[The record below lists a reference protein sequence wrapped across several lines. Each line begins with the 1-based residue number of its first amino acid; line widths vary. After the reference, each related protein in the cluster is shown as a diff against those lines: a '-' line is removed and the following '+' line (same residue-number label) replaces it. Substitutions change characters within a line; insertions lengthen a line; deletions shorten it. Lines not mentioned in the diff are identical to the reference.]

1 MNSADSAQAAGH
13 CLPVALREVV
23 KKRALAR
30 APGAT
35 GVQLGEESVRAL
47 ILQGAANVFAK
58 RGVRAAS
65 VEDIL
70 KASGISRRTFYRFHQ
85 NKEEVLVA
93 LYRMG
98 TDELLAACRAA
109 VGQEADPLRQLQ
121 GCVDAH
127 LRNASE
133 FGRLMFVLGGEA
145 QRHESPLHAR
155 RMHVHAELVSLLAAS
170 GAGQRGSAK
179 RVDPMLYRA
188 LLLSLEGVTRFVL
201 EEGNEGRA
209 VTEASIERARR
220 VMMRIASAAIAGEGA
235 GVTKLPTLA

>member
-1 MNSADSAQAAGH
+1 
-13 CLPVALREVV
+13 VALKEVV
-23 KKRALAR
+23 KKRAVAR
-30 APGAT
+30 APGAS
-35 GVQLGEESVRAL
+35 GVQLGEESARAL
-47 ILQGAANVFAK
+47 ILQGAATVFAK

-85 NKEEVLVA
+85 NKEDVLVA
-93 LYRMG
+93 LYRLG
-98 TDELLAACRAA
+98 TDELLSACRIA
-109 VGQEADPLRQLQ
+109 VGKEADPLRQLQ

-155 RMHVHAELVSLLAAS
+155 RMHVHGELVALLATS
-170 GAGQRGSAK
+170 GSTRHGSVK
-179 RVDPMLYRA
+179 QVDPMLYRG

-209 VTEASIERARR
+209 VAEPSIERARR

-235 GVTKLPTLA
+235 GVTKLPML

>member
-1 MNSADSAQAAGH
+1 
-13 CLPVALREVV
+13 VV
-23 KKRALAR
+23 KKRAVAR
-30 APGAT
+30 APGAS

-47 ILQGAANVFAK
+47 ILQGAANVVAK

-85 NKEEVLVA
+85 NKDEVLVA

-98 TDELLAACRAA
+98 TDELLAACRRVVAA
-109 VGQEADPLRQLQ
+109 ETDPVRQLA

-133 FGRLMFVLGGEA
+133 LGRLMFVLGGEA

-155 RMHVHAELVSLLAAS
+155 RMHVHAELVELLAAS
-170 GAGQRGSAK
+170 GAGQRAAK
-179 RVDPMLYRA
+179 RVDPLMYRG

-201 EEGNEGRA
+201 EEGDEGRD
-209 VTEASIERARR
+209 VTPASIERARR
-220 VMMRIASAAIAGEGA
+220 VMMRIASAAISGEGA
-235 GVTKLPTLA
+235 GVTKVPTL

>member
-1 MNSADSAQAAGH
+1 
-13 CLPVALREVV
+13 VALKEVV
-23 KKRALAR
+23 KKRAVTR
-30 APGAT
+30 APGAS
-35 GVQLGEESVRAL
+35 GVQLGEESARAL
-47 ILQGAANVFAK
+47 ILQGAATVFAK

-85 NKEEVLVA
+85 NKEDVLVA

-109 VGQEADPLRQLQ
+109 VGKETDPLRQLQ

-133 FGRLMFVLGGEA
+133 FGRLIFVLGGEA
-145 QRHESPLHAR
+145 QRHESPLHTR
-155 RMHVHAELVSLLAAS
+155 RMHVHGELVALLAAS
-170 GAGQRGSAK
+170 GAAQRGAVK
-179 RVDPMLYRA
+179 RVDPLLYRG

-201 EEGNEGRA
+201 EEGNEGRE
-209 VTEASIERARR
+209 VTASGIERARR

-235 GVTKLPTLA
+235 GVTKIPTLT